1 MTTES
6 PARPTSRPPT
16 TTLRPRRRRRP
27 GRWVLFAIGA
37 VLALLTVFPLVW
49 MVMGSVKTPEEV
61 NSPEL
66 IPSTVTFQNYL
77 YVFSQVPFARYLF
90 NSFFVSAAVTVIALW
105 FHSMAAYALARL
117 DFPGRERIFLAIF
130 ATMLVSAPVT
140 IIPTFIIVRTLG
152 MVDNY
157 AGLIVPAIF
166 NAFGIFLLRQFYIS
180 LPDELEEAA
189 LVDGASYWTIYWRIV
204 LPLSRPILS
213 ALAVFFFLANWNSF
227 VWPMTVTSDPRLRV
241 VQLGIQSFQ
250 QQYAADWNYI
260 LAASTVA
267 ALPTLG
273 IFFVFQKQIVAS
285 IKTSGLK

>member
-1 MTTES
+1 MTTDT
-6 PARPTSRPPT
+6 ALHTST
-16 TTLRPRRRRRP
+16 ATRPRRRRRSYS
-27 GRWVLFAIGA
+27 RLSWLLCLLGA
-37 VLALLTVFPLVW
+37 MLAFVAVFPLVW
-49 MVMGSVKTPEEV
+49 MLIGSFKTAEEV
-61 NSPEL
+61 NSPAL
-66 IPSTVTFQNYL
+66 IPQTFTLENYV
-77 YVFSQVPFARYLF
+77 YVFSEVPFARYLF
-90 NSFFVSAAVTVIALW
+90 NSFFVSAVVTVVSLW

-130 ATMLVSAPVT
+130 STMLVSAPVT

-157 AGLIVPAIF
+157 AGLIVPALF

-189 LVDGASYWTIYWRIV
+189 LVDGASYWRIYWRII
-204 LPLSRPILS
+204 LPLSRPILA

-227 VWPMTVTSDPRLRV
+227 VWPMTITSDPNLRV
-241 VQLGIQSFQ
+241 VQLGIQTFQ

-260 LAASTVA
+260 LAAATVA
-267 ALPTLG
+267 ALPTIA

>member
-1 MTTES
+1 MTTDT
-6 PARPTSRPPT
+6 ALHTST
-16 TTLRPRRRRRP
+16 ATRPRRRRRP
-27 GRWVLFAIGA
+27 YSRLSWLLCLLGA
-37 VLALLTVFPLVW
+37 VLAFVAVFPLVW
-49 MVMGSVKTPEEV
+49 MLIGSFKTAEEV
-61 NSPEL
+61 NSPAL
-66 IPSTVTFQNYL
+66 IPQTFTLENYV
-77 YVFSQVPFARYLF
+77 YVFSEVPFARYLV
-90 NSFFVSAAVTVIALW
+90 NSFFVSAVVTVVSLW

-117 DFPGRERIFLAIF
+117 DFPGREGIFLAIF
-130 ATMLVSAPVT
+130 STMLVSAPVT

-157 AGLIVPAIF
+157 AGLIVPALF

-189 LVDGASYWTIYWRIV
+189 LVDGASYWRIYWRII
-204 LPLSRPILS
+204 LPLSRPILA

-227 VWPMTVTSDPRLRV
+227 VWPMTITSDPNLRV
-241 VQLGIQSFQ
+241 VQLGIQTFQ

-260 LAASTVA
+260 LAAATVA
-267 ALPTLG
+267 ALPTIA